1 MGGPDEQLQGPG
13 RGNDSDRTYIQ
24 LTLPLFLSEQEQ
36 IKAIDEAESRQPSA
50 FSMLQAD
57 TAAQPEPEQPALE
70 VSEQTPAPEASA
82 TEAARPV
89 TTQAAID
96 DAIREWN
103 GDITS
108 KQAVIWYMK
117 DHARDA
123 GSANGQGQCCPID
136 GL

>member
-1 MGGPDEQLQGPG
+1 
-13 RGNDSDRTYIQ
+13 
-24 LTLPLFLSEQEQ
+24 
-36 IKAIDEAESRQPSA
+36 
-50 FSMLQAD
+50 MLQAD